1 MHALKAQVRNGRLVL
16 DEPTNLPEGEVVY
29 LQPIE
34 VAAVDDDLDDEERVA
49 LHRAVDEGI
58 AAARAGDHTDAE
70 EFAQEL
76 LARK

>member
-1 MHALKAQVRNGRLVL
+1 MQALKAQVRNGRLVL

-29 LQPIE
+29 LQPIDG
-34 VAAVDDDLDDEERVA
+34 AAVDDELDDEERAA
-49 LHRAVDEGI
+49 LQQALDEGI